1 MFSRRHLKN
10 PKQKQQQ
17 KQRQHQQQ
25 QQERQQQQSTRER
38 TERQQKQLEYQQQR
52 QERQQQKQ
60 QQQQSTR
67 ERTERQQKQLEYQQQ
82 RQERQQQKQ
91 QEQQSTRERTERQ
104 QKQLEYQQQRQE
116 RQQQKQQQQQS
127 TRERTERQQKQLE
140 YQQQRQERQQQKQQ
154 EQQSTRER
162 TERQQKQLEYQQ
174 RQERQQQKQ
183 RLQYQQE
190 KCQSQHLEQLKTTKT
205 KKDEI
210 NTSSGRISERLIIR
224 TSTPTGQRL
233 RYVVTRPFLSAE
245 PRRPSYHSK
254 CYHKCHCN
262 DPSTS
267 TNFNK
272 NCSTAADILTNQ
284 KPYQLSSSINDNS
297 YNLFNQNNY
306 KIFMET
312 LSPKNTNTNND
323 KSKSDVELIT
333 SNYHNQRTDKNSK
346 KNTTFCS
353 FARQF
358 RETQSMNYDN
368 SKLIFQSHLTTI
380 LPQISTINSKITTTN
395 CLNNIDKSSLPVIN
409 KSRQKVK
416 KCGVFYEQ
424 TQSLSPLSV
433 SDKGMFT
440 DNTVLVNL

>member
-10 PKQKQQQ
+10 SKQ

-25 QQERQQQQSTRER
+25 RQER
-38 TERQQKQLEYQQQR
+38 QQQR

-60 QQQQSTR
+60 QQQQ
-67 ERTERQQKQLEYQQQ
+67 
-82 RQERQQQKQ
+82 
-91 QEQQSTRERTERQ
+91 QSTREQTERQ
-104 QKQLEYQQQRQE
+104 E
-116 RQQQKQQQQQS
+116 
-127 TRERTERQQKQLE
+127 
-140 YQQQRQERQQQKQQ
+140 
-154 EQQSTRER
+154 
-162 TERQQKQLEYQQ
+162 KQLEYQQ

-190 KCQSQHLEQLKTTKT
+190 SCQSQHLEQLKTTTT

-210 NTSSGRISERLIIR
+210 NISSGRISERLIIR

-262 DPSTS
+262 DPYTS

-297 YNLFNQNNY
+297 YNFFNQNNY

-312 LSPKNTNTNND
+312 LSPKNTNANND
-323 KSKSDVELIT
+323 KSKSDIELIT
-333 SNYHNQRTDKNSK
+333 SNYHNQRIDKNSK

-440 DNTVLVNL
+440 DNAVLVNL